1 MKAIYKY
8 DGPLGTYALEEQNG
22 LLTRLWLGDRM
33 ALLPGETEISETPL
47 LKEAHRQ
54 LTAYFAREQ
63 KQFDLPIAPE
73 GTPFQL
79 KIWKL
84 LQEIPYGTTITYGEL
99 ARRSGDIKASRA
111 VGMANSR
118 NPLPILIPCHRVIGI
133 SELLRYFTVVLYIF
147 TFILIKNP
155 KSAIIFVQI
164 TKKHIMK
171 HLFLLFL
178 LIPVT
183 LFAQVDKKYLAGA
196 VPVVDDRVVF
206 TEELNLPERSQND
219 IFATLLQW
227 ATTRFITTEELQSR
241 ILYSDQDKGQIA
253 CMGQEYLVFTN
264 KALSLDRAVIN
275 YQMFITCKP
284 GKCELKVTA
293 IRYQYNRG
301 TAGQEIIPAE
311 EQITDQHTLNKTQT
325 KLIKSTGKFRI
336 HTIDLVDKLF
346 ADAAAAVGATQVSAP
361 VATQTPAVPRVPVTS
376 TTGQAPDNTITPA
389 NLEGYRQISP
399 DKIPGNIYKMLS
411 ENWMLITAGNDAQ
424 YNMMTASWGGLGHM
438 YNKPVA
444 LSTRRGTPIS

>member
-1 MKAIYKY
+1 
-8 DGPLGTYALEEQNG
+8 
-22 LLTRLWLGDRM
+22 
-33 ALLPGETEISETPL
+33 
-47 LKEAHRQ
+47 
-54 LTAYFAREQ
+54 
-63 KQFDLPIAPE
+63 
-73 GTPFQL
+73 
-79 KIWKL
+79 
-84 LQEIPYGTTITYGEL
+84 
-99 ARRSGDIKASRA
+99 
-111 VGMANSR
+111 
-118 NPLPILIPCHRVIGI
+118 
-133 SELLRYFTVVLYIF
+133 
-147 TFILIKNP
+147 
-155 KSAIIFVQI
+155 
-164 TKKHIMK
+164 MK

-206 TEELNLPERSQND
+206 TEELNLPGRSQND

-336 HTIDLVDKLF
+336 HTIDLVDIICRCSSGCRSDTGKCSRRHPNT
-346 ADAAAAVGATQVSAP
+346 GR
-361 VATQTPAVPRVPVTS
+361 TPGSCHFDYRTS
-376 TTGQAPDNTITPA
+376 TGQYHYA
-389 NLEGYRQISP
+389 GQ
-399 DKIPGNIYKMLS
+399 PGRLPS
-411 ENWMLITAGNDAQ
+411 DQ
-424 YNMMTASWGGLGHM
+424 S
-438 YNKPVA
+438 
-444 LSTRRGTPIS
+444 R